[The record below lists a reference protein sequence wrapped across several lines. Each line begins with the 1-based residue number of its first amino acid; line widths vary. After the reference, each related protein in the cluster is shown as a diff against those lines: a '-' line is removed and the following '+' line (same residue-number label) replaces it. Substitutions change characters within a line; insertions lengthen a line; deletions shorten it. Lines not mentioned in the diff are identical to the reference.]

1 MCGIRCSNSSP
12 PGGFCSLRSSAA
24 MCEIPARMRATPR
37 TGTFVRNRMRITSI
51 TMRPSN
57 SRGEQPPCGRAGWKV
72 NRSSQIAAP
81 HPAGK
86 RGGRSLDRL
95 VRNHYRPIR
104 PMSKC
109 RKYEVGKSFEAA
121 CRDIVRAHNSGPRVT
136 LPQQAAAFLLF
147 LLMLCAAFAQSA
159 TGPIVGTARD
169 TGGAI
174 LRGVGVEIRN
184 DATSPFAP
192 LRESPAR
199 HSQRNRP
206 RKPGCPVFSRTTARN
221 GSEL

>member
-1 MCGIRCSNSSP
+1 MR
-12 PGGFCSLRSSAA
+12 PGGVEGEPLVPNCRPASSREAGRPFA
-24 MCEIPARMRATPR
+24 
-37 TGTFVRNRMRITSI
+37 
-51 TMRPSN
+51 RPSR
-57 SRGEQPPCGRAGWKV
+57 SESLSTYSTYVEVQKIRGR
-72 NRSSQIAAP
+72 
-81 HPAGK
+81 
-86 RGGRSLDRL
+86 
-95 VRNHYRPIR
+95 
-104 PMSKC
+104 
-109 RKYEVGKSFEAA
+109 KSFEAA

-206 RKPGCPVFSRTTARN
+206 RNQVVRCFGERQPATAQSSDSMLPGSAERGVHETLSPPKGLSFS
-221 GSEL
+221 G